1 MVSIGRNWARLNNLL
16 FGPKVIRADIYRYI
30 DIDIDIYIDIDIDI
44 VAQSVK
50 APKGGD
56 WR

>member
-30 DIDIDIYIDIDIDI
+30 DIDINIDIDIDI

-56 WR
+56 

>member
-30 DIDIDIYIDIDIDI
+30 DIDINIDIDIDI

>member
-30 DIDIDIYIDIDIDI
+30 DIDIDIDIDI
-44 VAQSVK
+44 
-50 APKGGD
+50 
-56 WR
+56 

>member
-1 MVSIGRNWARLNNLL
+1 MVSIGRNWASLNNLL
-16 FGPKVIRADIYRYI
+16 FGPRVIRADTYK
-30 DIDIDIYIDIDIDI
+30 

-56 WR
+56 

>member
-16 FGPKVIRADIYRYI
+16 FCPKVIRADIYRYI
-30 DIDIDIYIDIDIDI
+30 DIDIDIDIDI